1 MRRLLSLLILLF
13 ALPAAAGLFDT
24 RPSATLGG
32 LNNSADFLPVRE
44 AFRLSVLDTAPGQ
57 IKLRFVAAEGYYLY
71 RHRFQFKARDADVVI
86 EEAKLPAG
94 KQKTDDYFG
103 EVEVYYGVLDV
114 DLPLRNR
121 FEIEAGLADGNYVP
135 RR

>member
-13 ALPAAAGLFDT
+13 VLPAAAGLFDT

-57 IKLRFVAAEGYYLY
+57 IKLRFVAAEGSLLNGLPPG
-71 RHRFQFKARDADVVI
+71 QADRMDNMC
-86 EEAKLPAG
+86 LSRG
-94 KQKTDDYFG
+94 
-103 EVEVYYGVLDV
+103 
-114 DLPLRNR
+114 
-121 FEIEAGLADGNYVP
+121 
-135 RR
+135 